1 MASEHSAVSVIVQA
15 PGVETCVDE
24 DDLSVRCSTA
34 STRLSVCLDD
44 VGDSAV
50 ISVPKRLDAPAL
62 HDHDVRLNS
71 DLKTFVNTCIAF
83 LGSGVL
89 GLPYAFRR
97 TGIVMGLVTL
107 IGVSAVSTYAMMLVV
122 QCKYKLKRQGIHV
135 ATYGE
140 IGYFAIGRA
149 GSVIVN
155 TALVLSQMGF
165 CIAYL
170 IFIAS
175 NAQQFLGVSKQLIV
189 SVCVP
194 PLIGL
199 SLLRHMRELAY
210 VAALA
215 DCMCILGLLVVLN
228 IDLSYMD
235 YDHDD
240 IEVLGALSALPFFF
254 GVTSYCF
261 EGVGMVLLLE
271 NSMQNKRNFTPIL
284 VSTVVIVTTLYATFG
299 ICGYLAFGNDTN
311 AIITLNFDGIG
322 GLVTLVKVFLCLGLF
337 FTYPVMMFPVF
348 EVLQPMLIRS
358 NTLEDPT
365 SSQKKEIV
373 LRAGIVL
380 FTAVLAAGIPDFGRF
395 ISFVGS
401 TCCSLLAFVL
411 PALFHIRLFLD
422 EPLTCTNRLH
432 NLFLCAMM
440 TVGFAMLGAGIAE
453 AIGSIL

>member
-1 MASEHSAVSVIVQA
+1 
-15 PGVETCVDE
+15 
-24 DDLSVRCSTA
+24 
-34 STRLSVCLDD
+34 
-44 VGDSAV
+44 
-50 ISVPKRLDAPAL
+50 
-62 HDHDVRLNS
+62 
-71 DLKTFVNTCIAF
+71 
-83 LGSGVL
+83 
-89 GLPYAFRR
+89 
-97 TGIVMGLVTL
+97 
-107 IGVSAVSTYAMMLVV
+107 
-122 QCKYKLKRQGIHV
+122 
-135 ATYGE
+135 
-140 IGYFAIGRA
+140 
-149 GSVIVN
+149 
-155 TALVLSQMGF
+155 MGF
-165 CIAYL
+165 RLTVVSDL

-311 AIITLNFDGIG
+311 AIITLNFDDVG

-337 FTYPVMMFPVF
+337 FTYPVMLFPVF

-358 NTLEDPT
+358 NTLEDPM
-365 SSQKKEIV
+365 SSQKKEVV

-380 FTAVLAAGIPDFGRF
+380 FTAVLAAGIPGKSTACSRMCFIVVDMHLSLPDFGRF
-395 ISFVGS
+395 ISFIGS